1 MNNLDPLSRRTI
13 IASLARLQPAAVV
26 RLGTTSR
33 AMQANT
39 ANKKRQLDALK
50 RLVRRRVARIRHF
63 ESPRQPGRPRGR
75 LRSPL
80 HEAKIRAAAFR
91 YMSELTRR
99 AAKRHDM
106 YMSAARAYFNYE
118 RSGTQANWNRF
129 VRIHAKRPG
138 WFNTSIT
145 RQQARNMYHI

>member
-75 LRSPL
+75 VRSPL
-80 HEAKIRAAAFR
+80 YEARMRAHGLSFYTPRRLAAYKIRQAQW
-91 YMSELTRR
+91 R
-99 AAKRHDM
+99 ATL
-106 YMSAARAYFNYE
+106 AYKNYE
-118 RSGTQANWNRF
+118 DYRTNAMWNRF
-129 VRIHAKRPG
+129 VRIHTKRPG
-138 WFNTSIT
+138 FNTTIT